1 MISIKQIQTFEKD
14 INTLALETRR
24 RRLEE
29 LIMDAS
35 RKLDVWY
42 DEYKEVIEELKGG
55 TNG

>member
-29 LIMDAS
+29 LIMETS

-42 DEYKEVIEELKGG
+42 DEYCDIIKELKGD
-55 TNG
+55 TK